1 MGRWWRVL
9 GSAAEGET
17 VRREM
22 TRRAVVRDG
31 RSPPRFRRPYSPRGD
46 FGKIS
51 PFQGIGASL
60 DSAGCRSLTAAQAA
74 NEFTRNCV
82 LGFRR
87 KRPNFP
93 REARYEVVQ
102 SALMA
107 LCVPPF
113 VFLLR
118 CLVVPRLRYEMGYA
132 LFISTGA
139 NANAAVQRLKAE
151 SNTQKRLR

>member
-1 MGRWWRVL
+1 MMERKRVQQGTRERV
-9 GSAAEGET
+9 GST
-17 VRREM
+17 VRS
-22 TRRAVVRDG
+22 
-31 RSPPRFRRPYSPRGD
+31 RSGGFVFSSSRPYSGKTDFDIISSSRGSGWFPR
-46 FGKIS
+46 
-51 PFQGIGASL
+51 PWRH
-60 DSAGCRSLTAAQAA
+60 RSLTAAQAA
-74 NEFTRNCV
+74 TGFTRNSV

-139 NANAAVQRLKAE
+139 NANAAVREVKVR
-151 SNTQKRLR
+151 TTI